1 MMMKKNGVTNFTFSG
16 YASDKILVNA
26 LVSSNNTI
34 RNDAFN
40 SLLETIHQPIYF
52 HLRRILGNHEDAADA
67 TQNTFIKVHTSL
79 NTFRFESKLSSWIF
93 SIATRQGIDLIR
105 KRRNEE
111 VTFEDHITHL
121 ESDVYFDGDNA
132 AVLLHAAVLTLP
144 EKQRTVFVLKY
155 FENLDYKS
163 ISECTGT
170 SIGAL
175 KASFHHAKEKI
186 KPLLNS
192 NVI

>member
-1 MMMKKNGVTNFTFSG
+1 MRMKKKDVKEFTFSG
-16 YASDKILVNA
+16 YASDKILTNA
-26 LVSSNNTI
+26 LRSSTNKI

-40 SLLETIHQPIYF
+40 ALLETLHEPIYF
-52 HLRRILGNHEDAADA
+52 HLRRIVGNHEDAADA
-67 TQNTFIKVHTSL
+67 TQNTFIKVHASL
-79 NTFRFESKLSSWIF
+79 STFRFEAKLSSWIF

-105 KRRNEE
+105 KRRIEE
-111 VTFEDHITHL
+111 VPFEEHVNHL
-121 ESDVYFDGDNA
+121 ESDVYFDGDKA

-144 EKQRTVFVLKY
+144 EKQRIVFVLKH
-155 FENLDYKS
+155 FQGLDYKR

-186 KPLLNS
+186 KPYINS

>member
-1 MMMKKNGVTNFTFSG
+1 MTMKKESANNFHFTG
-16 YASDKILVNA
+16 YTSDKTFVNA
-26 LVSSNNTI
+26 LISSKNNI
-34 RNDAFN
+34 RDRAFN
-40 SLLETIHQPIYF
+40 TLLDTLHQPIYY
-52 HLRRILGNHEDAADA
+52 HLRRLLGNHEDAADA

-105 KRRNEE
+105 KRRKEE
-111 VTFEDHITHL
+111 VTFEDHLAYL
-121 ESDVYFDGDNA
+121 ESDVFFDGDEA
-132 AVLLHAAVLTLP
+132 STRLHAAVLTLP
-144 EKQRTVFVLKY
+144 DKQRAVFILKY
-155 FENLDYKS
+155 FEGLDYKS

-186 KPLLNS
+186 KPLLIL

>member
-1 MMMKKNGVTNFTFSG
+1 MMQKKKGVTNFTFSG
-16 YASDKILVNA
+16 FMSDEVLLNA
-26 LVSSNNTI
+26 LSSSSNTI

-40 SLLETIHQPIYF
+40 ALLETLHQPIYF

-79 NTFRFESKLSSWIF
+79 NTFRFEAKFSSWIF

-105 KRRNEE
+105 KRRSEE
-111 VTFEDHITHL
+111 VEFEDH
-121 ESDVYFDGDNA
+121 GDHA
-132 AVLLHAAVLTLP
+132 AALLHAAVLTLP

-155 FENLDYKS
+155 FEDLDYKS

-186 KPLLNS
+186 KPLINS

>member
-1 MMMKKNGVTNFTFSG
+1 MKKEGANNFTFPG
-16 YASDKILVNA
+16 YPSDKTLVNA
-26 LVSSNNTI
+26 LISSKNTI
-34 RNDAFN
+34 RNPAFN
-40 SLLETIHQPIYF
+40 SLLDTLHQPIYY
-52 HLRRILGNHEDAADA
+52 HLRRLLGNHEDAADA

-105 KRRNEE
+105 KRKEE
-111 VTFEDHITHL
+111 VTFEDHLACL
-121 ESDVYFDGDNA
+121 ESDVFFDGDEASTRLQA
-132 AVLLHAAVLTLP
+132 AVLSLP
-144 EKQRTVFVLKY
+144 DKQRAVFVLKY
-155 FENLDYKS
+155 FEGHDYKS

-186 KPLLNS
+186 KPLLIS

>member
-16 YASDKILVNA
+16 YESDKTLVNA

-79 NTFRFESKLSSWIF
+79 NTFRFKSKLSSWIF
-93 SIATRQGIDLIR
+93 SIASRQGIDLIR

>member
-16 YASDKILVNA
+16 YESDKTLVNA

-79 NTFRFESKLSSWIF
+79 NTFRFKSKLSSWIF

-111 VTFEDHITHL
+111 VTFDDHITHL

-186 KPLLNS
+186 KLLLNS

>member
-1 MMMKKNGVTNFTFSG
+1 MMKKNGVTNFTFSG
-16 YASDKILVNA
+16 YESDKTLVNA

-79 NTFRFESKLSSWIF
+79 NTFRFKSKLSSWIF

-111 VTFEDHITHL
+111 VTFDDHITHL

-186 KPLLNS
+186 KLLLNS

>member
-1 MMMKKNGVTNFTFSG
+1 MTMKKERANNFRYTG
-16 YASDKILVNA
+16 YTSDKTFVNA
-26 LVSSNNTI
+26 LISSKNNI
-34 RNDAFN
+34 RDRAFN
-40 SLLETIHQPIYF
+40 TLLDTLHQPIYY
-52 HLRRILGNHEDAADA
+52 HLRRLLGNHEDAADA

-105 KRRNEE
+105 KRRKEE
-111 VTFEDHITHL
+111 VTFEDHLAYL
-121 ESDVYFDGDNA
+121 ESDVFFDGDEA
-132 AVLLHAAVLTLP
+132 STRLHAAVLTLP
-144 EKQRTVFVLKY
+144 DKQRAVFILKY
-155 FENLDYKS
+155 FEGLDYKS

-186 KPLLNS
+186 KPLLII

>member
-1 MMMKKNGVTNFTFSG
+1 MMMKKKGVTNFTFTG
-16 YASDKILVNA
+16 FKSDEILLNA
-26 LVSSNNTI
+26 LSSSNNTI
-34 RNDAFN
+34 RDDAFN
-40 SLLETIHQPIYF
+40 ALLETLHQPIYF

-67 TQNTFIKVHTSL
+67 TQNTFVKVHTSL
-79 NTFRFESKLSSWIF
+79 NTFRFEAKFSSWVF

-105 KRRNEE
+105 KRRSEE
-111 VTFEDHITHL
+111 VPFEDHVTHL
-121 ESDVYFDGDNA
+121 ESDVYFDGDKA

-155 FENLDYKS
+155 FEGLDYKR

-192 NVI
+192 HVI

>member
-1 MMMKKNGVTNFTFSG
+1 MKKGVTNFTFSG
-16 YASDKILVNA
+16 FTTDENLLNA
-26 LVSSNNTI
+26 LISSNNRI
-34 RNDAFN
+34 RNEAFN
-40 SLLETIHQPIYF
+40 ALLETLHQPIYF

-79 NTFRFESKLSSWIF
+79 NTFRFEAKLSSWIF
-93 SIATRQGIDLIR
+93 SIASRQGIDLIR
-105 KRRNEE
+105 KRRSEE
-111 VTFEDHITHL
+111 VEFEDHVTHL
-121 ESDVYFDGDNA
+121 ESDVYFDGD
-132 AVLLHAAVLTLP
+132 HAAVLTLP
-144 EKQRTVFVLKY
+144 EKQRIVFVLKY
-155 FENLDYKS
+155 FEGLDYKS

-192 NVI
+192 SVI